1 MISLSADSLLVI
13 GFMLFLAVSSM
24 VFMFFSRSSI
34 ADKKISKYRS
44 SLFVCD
50 IVTFLSLLYVD
61 YFSKVRVR
69 ENMELGESFD
79 LIPKVLQVCYFENT
93 GAVWGILKGKS
104 VFLLITTAIIMAI
117 CIYVF
122 IKVPAERKYAAF
134 HVALTLV
141 LIGAV
146 GNMIDRCIKQSVT
159 DFIYVS
165 LIDFPIFNVA
175 DICVVIG
182 VFLLMF
188 LFLFIYKDSDLD
200 FLKPEFIK
208 SEKSAENKA
217 EK

>member
-1 MISLSADSLLVI
+1 MISLTADSLIVI
-13 GFMLFLAVSSM
+13 GFMLFLAVSSI
-24 VFMFFSRSSI
+24 VFMFLSRSSI

-69 ENMELGESFD
+69 ESMELGEAID
-79 LIPKVLQVCYFENT
+79 LIPGVLQICYFENT

-104 VFLLITTAIIMAI
+104 VFLLMTTAIIMVI

-122 IKVPAERKYAAF
+122 IKVPADRKYAAF
-134 HVALTLV
+134 HVALTMVLV
-141 LIGAV
+141 GAV

-165 LIDFPIFNVA
+165 LINFPIFNVA
-175 DICVVIG
+175 DICVVVG

-188 LFLFIYKDSDLD
+188 LFLFVYKDSDLD
-200 FLKPEFIK
+200 FLKPKFIK
-208 SEKSAENKA
+208 SSKNDEIPSEK
-217 EK
+217 

>member
-1 MISLSADSLLVI
+1 MIALTADSLIVI
-13 GFMLFLAVSSM
+13 FFMLFLAIASI
-24 VFMFFSRSSI
+24 VFLFLSRSSI

-69 ENMELGESFD
+69 DNMQIGDSID
-79 LIPKVLQVCYFENT
+79 LIPGVLEICYFENT
-93 GAVWGILKGKS
+93 GAVWGILKGQS
-104 VFLLITTAIIMAI
+104 FFLLITTAIIMAI

-122 IKVPAERKYAAF
+122 IKVPADRKYAAF
-134 HVALTLV
+134 HIALTLV

-165 LIDFPIFNVA
+165 LINFPIFNVA
-175 DICVVIG
+175 DICVVVG

-188 LFLFIYKDSDLD
+188 LFLFVYKDSDLD
-200 FLKPEFIK
+200 FLKPKFIK
-208 SEKSAENKA
+208 SAKSDNITEG
-217 EK
+217 